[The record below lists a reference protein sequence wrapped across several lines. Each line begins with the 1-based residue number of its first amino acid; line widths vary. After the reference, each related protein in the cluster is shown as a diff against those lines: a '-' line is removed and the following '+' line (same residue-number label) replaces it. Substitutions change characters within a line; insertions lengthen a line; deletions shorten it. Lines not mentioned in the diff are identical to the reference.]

1 MMDVDPIRTG
11 CLVGLEITVLCM
23 YLFIYLFIP
32 FLIYFICQ
40 IADAL

>member
-11 CLVGLEITVLCM
+11 CLVGLEISFMHV
-23 YLFIYLFIP
+23 FIYLFIP